1 MGAQELRLEWRLSL
15 QKCILPG
22 LTPCPIHSILSS
34 DTILPMYVPLF
45 YLVAGGNAYA
55 LDEDNMP
62 FGAPVRM
69 DATIDWDAAYDFDPD
84 QEDIEFVAHMIKY
97 VQDSKKLHEEQ
108 FNEVFY
114 K

>member
-1 MGAQELRLEWRLSL
+1 
-15 QKCILPG
+15 
-22 LTPCPIHSILSS
+22 
-34 DTILPMYVPLF
+34 MYVPLF
-45 YLVAGGNAYA
+45 YLVAGGFAYA
-55 LDEDNMP
+55 LDEDDMP
-62 FGAPVRM
+62 FGAPVTNG
-69 DATIDWDAAYDFDPD
+69 TIDWDASFDFDPD